1 MAGRVLLPGIAVV
14 AAPVGN
20 TVAFRR
26 VCVATALL
34 TVETERGAGVP
45 VVLSLKGTNVV
56 VALFREYVVR
66 DRLTFGV
73 AVALCSV
80 VASLG
85 TTVVFRN
92 TVASVTAVVRA
103 LGAIVVRMSVVFPE
117 VGAVL
122 WIVV

>member
-1 MAGRVLLPGIAVV
+1 M
-14 AAPVGN
+14 
-20 TVAFRR
+20 
-26 VCVATALL
+26 L
-34 TVETERGAGVP
+34 TVETERGAALP

-66 DRLTFGV
+66 DRLTFGI
-73 AVALCSV
+73 AVVLCSV
-80 VASLG
+80 VVSLG

-103 LGAIVVRMSVVFPE
+103 SGAIVVIMSVVFPE